1 MLSRWPRLRFLSC
14 SLISLFS
21 ANLAFA
27 AEAPGD
33 VIVFTGARLLDGTG
47 RAPLEQ
53 SVLVITGD
61 KITAVGPPDAVK
73 YPADAKVID
82 CRGKTIVPGII
93 SDHSHIGLVD
103 GISIKP
109 ENYSREN
116 ILRQLRQYE
125 RYGVTTVMALGLN
138 GDLFYQLRDEQHA
151 GKNPGADIFGADRGI
166 GAPLGAPSAAALPV
180 GNDQLYRPQTPEE
193 AQADVREMAARHPD
207 LIKIWVDD
215 LLGTAPEIKPEI
227 YRAAIQA
234 AHGAGLR
241 VACHIYYLDDA
252 KAVIQAGADIIAHGV
267 RDKPIDAQFVGLMKS
282 ASVWYIATL
291 NLDETFYIYAE
302 QPEWTKS
309 AFFQAALQPA
319 LQHQL
324 SDPLYLEKMR
334 TNPRVPIFKKAVA
347 TNQANLKKLYD
358 AGVQIGFGADSGAL
372 PLRIP
377 GFAEHRELQLM
388 VASGLAPAQALEC
401 ATGHAAAL
409 LGLKDRGTLEAGKL
423 ADFIILDANP
433 LDDITNTE
441 KIAAVWHRGKEVGGP
456 ITASR

>member
-1 MLSRWPRLRFLSC
+1 MLSRWTRLPFLAC

-21 ANLAFA
+21 ANLALGSE
-27 AEAPGD
+27 EAGN
-33 VIVFTGARLLDGTG
+33 VIVLSGARLLDGTG
-47 RAPLEQ
+47 RPPLEE
-53 SVLVITGD
+53 SVLVIIGD
-61 KITAVGPPDAVK
+61 KINAVGAPNTVK

-82 CRGKTIVPGII
+82 CSGKTIVPGLI
-93 SDHSHIGLVD
+93 SDHSHVGLVD
-103 GISIKP
+103 GVSIKP
-109 ENYSREN
+109 ENYNREN

-125 RYGVTTVMALGLN
+125 RYGVTSVMALGLN
-138 GDLFYQLRDEQHA
+138 SDLFYQLRDEQHA
-151 GKNPGADIFGADRGI
+151 GKNPGADLFGADRGI
-166 GAPLGAPSAAALPV
+166 GAPLGAPSAATIPV

-193 AQADVREMAARHPD
+193 AQAAVRDMAARHPD

-215 LLGTAPEIKPEI
+215 LLGTAPKIKPEI

-252 KAVIQAGADIIAHGV
+252 KTVIQAGADIIAHGV
-267 RDKPIDAQFVGLMKS
+267 RDQPVDAQFVGLMKS

-291 NLDETFYIYAE
+291 SLDESFYIYAE

-319 LQHQL
+319 LQQL
-324 SDPLYLEKMR
+324 LNDPSYLQKMR
-334 TNPRVPIFKKAVA
+334 TNPRLPIFKKAVA

-358 AGVQIGFGADSGAL
+358 AGVQIGFGTDSGAV

-388 VASGLAPAQALEC
+388 VASGLSPAQALEC

-433 LDDITNTE
+433 LQDITNTE
-441 KIAAVWHRGKEVGGP
+441 KISAVWHRGKEVSGA
-456 ITASR
+456 ITASP